1 MPDPVACLRH
11 PQNQTR
17 LRCATCEDPIC
28 PQCAVQTPVGQKCP
42 TDAKQPRSARA
53 QGTPKQLIWGVAY
66 GFGAAVVLAVVLV
79 LILRGTGGFLAIL
92 GAYFAGYG
100 VGEAVRKGAQGNAS
114 DRFRWIAMVASGVM
128 MLGVWVGGFGVL
140 LPGGLTILSYPAAV
154 YGAAQRFPWR

>member
-1 MPDPVACLRH
+1 MPEPVACLRH

-17 LRCATCEDPIC
+17 LRCGTCEDPIC

-42 TDAKQPRSARA
+42 KDARQPKSARA
-53 QGTPKQLIWGVAY
+53 LGTPRQLAMGIAY
-66 GFGAAVVLAVVLV
+66 GAGAATGLAVVLV
-79 LILRGTGGFLAIL
+79 LLLQATGGFLAII

-114 DRFRWIAMVASGVM
+114 TRFRWIAMTAAGLM
-128 MLGVWVGGFGVL
+128 MVGVWVVGYGIL
-140 LPGGLTILSYPAAV
+140 LPRGLTLLSYPAAV